1 VERGLVFDRVAEE
14 YERVR
19 PGYPPELVDAALAG
33 AEIRRVL
40 EVGCGTGQ
48 LTEALAARGLDV
60 EAVEPGA
67 NLAALA
73 RRRAPGLRVHAGRFE
88 DVVLAEGA
96 YDAVFSATAFH
107 WVDPA
112 VGWAKVAA
120 VLRPGGR
127 VALLAHVY
135 VSDAEVLPAQRALSD
150 AYGASWAFP
159 AAEEALAAA
168 VSRRNNISEVWAGL
182 AYSAESRDE
191 AAELFGETRLEARPL
206 RYDLDAAA
214 FLALQRTT
222 STHLTLAPDRVEAVE
237 QAIVDLVAALGGRY
251 PIRQLAVLAVAE
263 RR

>member
-1 VERGLVFDRVAEE
+1 VERGLVFDRIAEE
-14 YERVR
+14 YDRVR

-33 AEIRRVL
+33 AEIGRVL
-40 EVGCGTGQ
+40 EVGSGTGQ

-73 RRRAPGLRVHAGRFE
+73 QRRVPGLRVHAGRFE
-88 DVVLAEGA
+88 DVTLPQES

-120 VLRPGGR
+120 VLRPRGR
-127 VALLAHVY
+127 FALLAHVY
-135 VSDAEVLPAQRALSD
+135 VSDAEVRSVQQALSV
-150 AYGASWAFP
+150 AYGESWTFP
-159 AAEEALAAA
+159 SAEDVLAEAAA
-168 VSRRNNISEVWAGL
+168 HRGNISEVWAAL
-182 AYSAESRDE
+182 SSAKARGE
-191 AAELFGETRLEARPL
+191 AAELFGEARVEARPL
-206 RYDLDAAA
+206 HHDLDADA

-222 STHLTLAPDRVEAVE
+222 STHLMLEPDRVGAVE
-237 QAIVDLVAALGGRY
+237 QAILDLIAARGGRY